1 MLDQDKSKQELIEEL
16 AEIRLQVASLQA
28 SLAKGQAAAEVLR
41 ASEERYR
48 LLAEAI
54 PHPVWRSDAEGRQI
68 DCNRR
73 WQEYTGQT
81 PEEAEG
87 DGWMKALHP
96 DDVPRA
102 IERVQEDVP
111 GGKIY
116 QAEYRLRRA
125 SDDTYHWYLA
135 RAIPMRD
142 ADGTILGWFGSA
154 MDIDDQKRVEA
165 ALQDS
170 EERFRKI
177 FEEGPLGILLVG
189 TDGRIRC
196 VNRRFREMLGYAE
209 NEIIALGLAGITH
222 PDDWARDRPCVAR
235 LWSGE
240 ISSYHA
246 EKRYFHKDG
255 HLVWAQLTVSAV
267 HDEAGRPINTVG
279 MAADITERKQAERE
293 LAKQRVILQAAIDC
307 LPFNFFA
314 LGLDGRYMLQNAV
327 SRAQQRG
334 DAIGKLPEEVCANE
348 HDLAIYLENN
358 RRAFAGEKVEGEVT
372 LSLGGE
378 ERSYYNI
385 VAPIRDGEELL
396 GILGVNIDITERRRA
411 EEALR
416 KAHDELEQ
424 RVKQRTAEL
433 AQANDRLR
441 VSEERFRV
449 AFEEAPVG
457 IVMAVADG
465 ILVRANRTFCDV
477 SGYAEQELIG
487 KSIHDLTHPDDMER
501 SKELT
506 ARVMA
511 GAIPG
516 FATEKR
522 YRGRNGGDF
531 WAQVTVTAVRD
542 RSDNVVFALGII
554 ENITERK
561 RVEEALA
568 KEHRNLK
575 HLLHAS
581 DHERQIIAYEIHDG
595 LAQQLAGAIM
605 QFQAYEHLKVTQVK
619 QAANAYHAG
628 LTMLQQGHFETRRL
642 IAGVRP
648 PILDEE
654 GIAAAVGHLVHE
666 QIRLKGPK
674 IEYHSKVEFDRLDP
688 TLENAIYR
696 IAQEALTNASQYS
709 KSERISV
716 SLLQRADRLRIEVRD
731 WGVGFDPKAVPK
743 SHFGLEGI
751 RQRARLLGGKCSI
764 RSKAGKGTSISVELP
779 VVLRDED
786 A

>member
-1 MLDQDKSKQELIEEL
+1 
-16 AEIRLQVASLQA
+16 
-28 SLAKGQAAAEVLR
+28 
-41 ASEERYR
+41 
-48 LLAEAI
+48 
-54 PHPVWRSDAEGRQI
+54 
-68 DCNRR
+68 
-73 WQEYTGQT
+73 
-81 PEEAEG
+81 
-87 DGWMKALHP
+87 MKALHP

-222 PDDWARDRPCVAR
+222 PDDWARIGPALR

-531 WAQVTVTAVRD
+531 WA
-542 RSDNVVFALGII
+542 RSRSPRSATGATTLSSPWALSR
-554 ENITERK
+554 TSR
-561 RVEEALA
+561 
-568 KEHRNLK
+568 
-575 HLLHAS
+575 
-581 DHERQIIAYEIHDG
+581 
-595 LAQQLAGAIM
+595 
-605 QFQAYEHLKVTQVK
+605 
-619 QAANAYHAG
+619 
-628 LTMLQQGHFETRRL
+628 
-642 IAGVRP
+642 
-648 PILDEE
+648 
-654 GIAAAVGHLVHE
+654 
-666 QIRLKGPK
+666 
-674 IEYHSKVEFDRLDP
+674 
-688 TLENAIYR
+688 
-696 IAQEALTNASQYS
+696 NASGS
-709 KSERISV
+709 RRHWRRNTATSSTCCTPAITNGRSSPMKSMTGWPNNWPGP
-716 SLLQRADRLRIEVRD
+716 L
-731 WGVGFDPKAVPK
+731 
-743 SHFGLEGI
+743 
-751 RQRARLLGGKCSI
+751 CSS
-764 RSKAGKGTSISVELP
+764 RPMSI
-779 VVLRDED
+779 
-786 A
+786 